1 MIMREKWDK
10 YIKPTTDFGF
20 KKLFGTELNKDLLIS
35 FLNALF
41 EGEKEISDVR
51 YLDKEFLGAHRED
64 RRAIL
69 DIYCED
75 VKGEKFIVEMQ
86 NVYQQFY
93 ADRSIYYSTFPIQ
106 EQAIRGDW
114 SFELQR
120 VYTIGIL
127 NFVFPDKRKADERY
141 HRKIMLMDVKTKE
154 VFSDKL
160 TYIYLELPKFQK
172 EETELETMFD
182 KWMYVLK
189 NLSNLMS
196 RPTSLQERIFER
208 LFEQAEIAKYSRE
221 EQYGYEQSIKAYRD
235 LNNAVAT
242 AEQTGKETGYKEGL
256 EVGRKEGIEEG
267 RKEGIE
273 EGRKEGI
280 EEGRKEG
287 EYKAKVVMAQA
298 MKRQGIS
305 IETIVAVSG
314 LTEEEIKTL

>member
-1 MIMREKWDK
+1 
-10 YIKPTTDFGF
+10 
-20 KKLFGTELNKDLLIS
+20 
-35 FLNALF
+35 
-41 EGEKEISDVR
+41 
-51 YLDKEFLGAHRED
+51 
-64 RRAIL
+64 
-69 DIYCED
+69 
-75 VKGEKFIVEMQ
+75 
-86 NVYQQFY
+86 
-93 ADRSIYYSTFPIQ
+93 
-106 EQAIRGDW
+106 
-114 SFELQR
+114 
-120 VYTIGIL
+120 L

-267 RKEGIE
+267 RKEG
-273 EGRKEGI
+273 
-280 EEGRKEG
+280 

>member
-1 MIMREKWDK
+1 
-10 YIKPTTDFGF
+10 
-20 KKLFGTELNKDLLIS
+20 
-35 FLNALF
+35 
-41 EGEKEISDVR
+41 
-51 YLDKEFLGAHRED
+51 
-64 RRAIL
+64 
-69 DIYCED
+69 
-75 VKGEKFIVEMQ
+75 MQ

-267 RKEGIE
+267 RKEGE
-273 EGRKEGI
+273 H
-280 EEGRKEG
+280 
-287 EYKAKVVMAQA
+287 KAKVVMAQA

>member
-256 EVGRKEGIEEG
+256 EVGIERG

-314 LTEEEIKTL
+314 LTEEEINTL

>member
-1 MIMREKWDK
+1 MNYMREKWDK

-75 VKGEKFIVEMQ
+75 VNGEKFIVEMQ

-256 EVGRKEGIEEG
+256 EVGIERG

>member
-1 MIMREKWDK
+1 MREKWDK

-256 EVGRKEGIEEG
+256 EVGRKEGEH
-267 RKEGIE
+267 
-273 EGRKEGI
+273 
-280 EEGRKEG
+280 
-287 EYKAKVVMAQA
+287 KAKVVMAQA

>member
-75 VKGEKFIVEMQ
+75 VNGEKFIVEMQ

-172 EETELETMFD
+172 EETDLETMFD

-256 EVGRKEGIEEG
+256 EVGIERG

-314 LTEEEIKTL
+314 LTEEEINTL

>member
-20 KKLFGTELNKDLLIS
+20 KKLFGTELNKDLLMS

-75 VKGEKFIVEMQ
+75 VNGEKFIVEMQ

-127 NFVFPDKRKADERY
+127 NFVFPDNRKADESY

-196 RPTSLQERIFER
+196 RPASLQERIFER

-256 EVGRKEGIEEG
+256 EVGRKEG
-267 RKEGIE
+267 
-273 EGRKEGI
+273 
-280 EEGRKEG
+280 
-287 EYKAKVVMAQA
+287 EYKAKIVMARE

-305 IETIVAVSG
+305 VETIVAVSG
-314 LTEEEIKTL
+314 LAEDEIGVL

>member
-1 MIMREKWDK
+1 
-10 YIKPTTDFGF
+10 
-20 KKLFGTELNKDLLIS
+20 
-35 FLNALF
+35 
-41 EGEKEISDVR
+41 
-51 YLDKEFLGAHRED
+51 
-64 RRAIL
+64 
-69 DIYCED
+69 
-75 VKGEKFIVEMQ
+75 
-86 NVYQQFY
+86 
-93 ADRSIYYSTFPIQ
+93 
-106 EQAIRGDW
+106 
-114 SFELQR
+114 
-120 VYTIGIL
+120 
-127 NFVFPDKRKADERY
+127 
-141 HRKIMLMDVKTKE
+141 
-154 VFSDKL
+154 
-160 TYIYLELPKFQK
+160 
-172 EETELETMFD
+172 MFD

-287 EYKAKVVMAQA
+287 IEEGRKEGEHKAKVVMAQA

-314 LTEEEIKTL
+314 LTEEEIKML

>member
-273 EGRKEGI
+273 EGRKEG
-280 EEGRKEG
+280 

>member
-1 MIMREKWDK
+1 MEMNYMREKWDK

-256 EVGRKEGIEEG
+256 EVGIEKG

-287 EYKAKVVMAQA
+287 EHKAKVVMAQA

-305 IETIVAVSG
+305 IETIVVSG
-314 LTEEEIKTL
+314 LTEEEIKTF

>member
-1 MIMREKWDK
+1 M
-10 YIKPTTDFGF
+10 P
-20 KKLFGTELNKDLLIS
+20 
-35 FLNALF
+35 
-41 EGEKEISDVR
+41 
-51 YLDKEFLGAHRED
+51 HRSK
-64 RRAIL
+64 AW
-69 DIYCED
+69 
-75 VKGEKFIVEMQ
+75 
-86 NVYQQFY
+86 QFY

-160 TYIYLELPKFQK
+160 IYIYLELPKFQK

-196 RPTSLQERIFER
+196 RPMSLQERIFER

-235 LNNAVAT
+235 LQLSCP
-242 AEQTGKETGYKEGL
+242 EKENRLFPKDRSRGL
-256 EVGRKEGIEEG
+256 HFSDRSLIWKLNDP
-267 RKEGIE
+267 
-273 EGRKEGI
+273 
-280 EEGRKEG
+280 
-287 EYKAKVVMAQA
+287 A
-298 MKRQGIS
+298 
-305 IETIVAVSG
+305 
-314 LTEEEIKTL
+314 L

>member
-1 MIMREKWDK
+1 MNYMREKWDK

-75 VKGEKFIVEMQ
+75 VNGEKFIVEMQ

-93 ADRSIYYSTFPIQ
+93 ADSSIYYSTFPIQ

-127 NFVFPDKRKADERY
+127 NFVFPDNRKADERY

-256 EVGRKEGIEEG
+256 EVGRKEG
-267 RKEGIE
+267 
-273 EGRKEGI
+273 
-280 EEGRKEG
+280 
-287 EYKAKVVMAQA
+287 EYKAKIVMARE

-305 IETIVAVSG
+305 VETIVAVSG
-314 LTEEEIKTL
+314 LAEDETGGV